1 MYPKF
6 PEKSNYKKKHKTKKS
21 NQTNDKMK
29 EALAV
34 LPKKGNGWWIREYV
48 KRALLKR

>member
-1 MYPKF
+1 MYPRF
-6 PEKSNYKKKHKTKKS
+6 PEKNNHKKKNKPKS

-34 LPKKGNGWWIREYV
+34 LPKEGNGWWVREYV